1 MSWQVWSVIP
11 VWVLSIVAAVIIG
24 IVSVPDER
32 VAWIAISLAAA
43 LIVTFLIQLAIHRK
57 EGFVVRVMASVGGA
71 MVVLAVATLVLALT
85 GPAVAVS

>member
-24 IVSVPDER
+24 TVSAPDER
-32 VAWIAISLAAA
+32 VSWIAISLAAA
-43 LIVTFLIQLAIHRK
+43 LIATFFIQLGIRRK

-71 MVVLAVATLVLALT
+71 MVVLAIATLVLALT
-85 GPAVAVS
+85 APAVA